1 MVRELWLGGIPE
13 MIDHSYMTEVMSE
26 FGLVE
31 ATEIF
36 PKFAFVKFKRAT
48 DAAIAYERASKIY

>member
-1 MVRELWLGGIPE
+1 MGGIPE
-13 MIDHSYMTEVMSE
+13 MIDHNYMTNVMSE

-36 PKFAFVKFKRAT
+36 PKFAFVKFKRAI
-48 DAAIAYERASKIY
+48 DAAVAYERASRIY